1 MRLVLSLVVFVS
13 LVGCGAH
20 STRAFLGDAAAPAPS
35 RIPVDD
41 AELLRVQ
48 ARARYIVEA
57 ERAAIRATD
66 VLMES
71 KDVDLS
77 PSRMQMHLTLPHGG
91 AWYGLFGRVDDAG
104 KFIPAY
110 ALKAPHEEPEWMEL
124 IPLNTLPID
133 FSPMARAVRT
143 AKTITVETFGR
154 TSVNPVVLVDASGD
168 ITVYTLQGTRDPK
181 RFFYGGDFRFRF
193 APDGKTLRE
202 QVKLHPSV
210 IAVDVAPITE
220 DASRMDAHLHQT
232 FKGPLETE
240 LALLML
246 YPELTSLAVGHVDTA
261 VTYVLFPD
269 GGISVVTE
277 DNPAS
282 RRDLLPDGT
291 FASPPAAPKPPE
303 AEAPEARAR

>member
-1 MRLVLSLVVFVS
+1 MRLVVSLVVFVS

-20 STRAFLGDAAAPAPS
+20 SSGAFLGDAAAPAPS
-35 RIPVDD
+35 RTPVDD

-77 PSRMQMHLTLPHGG
+77 PARMQMHVTLPHEG

-104 KFIPAY
+104 TFIPAY

-124 IPLNTLPID
+124 IPVDTLPVD
-133 FSPMARAVRT
+133 FSPVARAVKT
-143 AKTITVETFGR
+143 AKQITVETFGR
-154 TSVNPVVLVDASGD
+154 TSVNPVVVREASGD

-193 APDGKTLRE
+193 APDGRTLRE

-220 DASRMDAHLHQT
+220 DASRMDAHLHQH

-269 GGISVVTE
+269 GSISVVTE
-277 DNPAS
+277 DNPAT
-282 RRDLLPDGT
+282 RRDLLSDGT
-291 FASPPAAPKPPE
+291 FAPAPDAAKPPE
-303 AEAPEARAR
+303 PEASHEQAP